1 MIFCSG
7 AAAANNGSAAV
18 GGRKRGK
25 MSEAWSQWEGHVV
38 NGEFHLQ
45 KYLGGS
51 SESAVFLTEHRGAEL
66 RPAAIKL
73 IPTNEAS
80 KNVYLSRWRVAQKL
94 AHPHLIRLLQH
105 GCCRL
110 GDRDLLFVVMEYA
123 EENLAEIIPE
133 RSLTPVEVR
142 ELLKPALEAL
152 SYLHGRGLVHGHL
165 KPANVL
171 AAGDQVKV
179 SSDGLLVRGEAI
191 EPPGRLSVYDPPE
204 KASGKI
210 SPAGDVWSL
219 GMTVAA
225 ALTQRPPAGND
236 QQLTPAGND
245 QPLSAA
251 KVPVDL
257 PAPFLDIVGGCL
269 RWDPQQRLTIAE
281 IGDRLDGKPSSAPSP
296 APLSQPKPR
305 QQSQSNPQPQSSR
318 PRPVGP
324 SKTGSPKSLVAPML
338 IAVLAV
344 TTLLAALGLLR
355 SKPDGADGRPASQ
368 PESKQ
373 PEPIHRTGSREKPS
387 PSLGRRQTTATLTN
401 TNSSNPAPAL
411 SPPPAGADVVH
422 KVLPDVPQRARNT
435 IQGTIRVE
443 IKVQVD
449 SFGNVVGSE
458 VDSRGPSK
466 YFARLATEAAQS
478 WKFAPSNSDAGR
490 GFILRFDFTNTE
502 TRTWATQAP

>member
-1 MIFCSG
+1 MVFCSG
-7 AAAANNGSAAV
+7 AAASNGCAV
-18 GGRKRGK
+18 GGGRKQGK
-25 MSEAWSQWEGHVV
+25 MAEAWNQWEGHVV

-51 SESAVFLTEHRGAEL
+51 SVSAVFLTEHREAEL

-73 IPTNEAS
+73 IPADEAS

-94 AHPHLIRLLQH
+94 SHPHLIRLLQH

-171 AAGDQVKV
+171 AAGDQLKV

-191 EPPGRLSVYDPPE
+191 EPPVRLSVYDPPE

-225 ALTQRPPAGND
+225 ALTQHPPAEND
-236 QQLTPAGND
+236 QQLSD
-245 QPLSAA
+245 A
-251 KVPVDL
+251 KVAVDL
-257 PAPFLDIVGGCL
+257 PAPFQDIVGGCL
-269 RWDPQQRLTIAE
+269 RWDPQRRLTIAE
-281 IGDRLDGKPSSAPSP
+281 IGERLDGKPSSAASP
-296 APLSQPKPR
+296 APLSQPKQR
-305 QQSQSNPQPQSSR
+305 QQSQSNPQPQPPRS
-318 PRPVGP
+318 RPVGP
-324 SKTGSPKSLVAPML
+324 SKPGSSQSLVAPVV
-338 IAVLAV
+338 IAVLALIALFV
-344 TTLLAALGLLR
+344 ALGLLR
-355 SKPDGADGRPASQ
+355 SNPDGTDARPARQ

-373 PEPIHRTGSREKPS
+373 PEPNPRTGSRDKPS

-401 TNSSNPAPAL
+401 TSSTNPAPAL

-422 KVLPDVPQRARNT
+422 KVLPEVPPSARNT

-449 SFGNVVGSE
+449 SFGNVLGSE
-458 VDSRGPSK
+458 VDSPGPSK
-466 YFARLATEAAQS
+466 YFARLATEAAQG
-478 WKFAPSNSDAGR
+478 WKFTPSNSDAGR

-502 TRTWATQAP
+502 TRAWATQAP